1 MSANQCMIGF
11 IALALFG
18 PLPTLPGQVHYHES
32 GSPWTRTASSG
43 PDAEVPGWFYNL
55 GITGLRAQLVADE
68 PRVLLI
74 KYVFSKSP
82 VDGLVQIDD
91 RVIGVD
97 GRLFQN
103 DHQNGYG
110 MNVFGAVGPI
120 SEFADALEAA
130 QGANGKG
137 KLKLILRRGDETK
150 EVELDLGD
158 KYGAFAPSY
167 PANCPKSDLLLA
179 EMLQYL
185 IDHQAENG
193 SFGNPVHN
201 LFAPLALLASGEP
214 KYLPAIERC
223 VRHHCQTTSGDD
235 RRITGLPNWRYMG
248 AAILLSEYYLATK
261 EEWVLSELQEVHDFL
276 AASQYF
282 PDESTRA
289 YGGWGHNPGFEGYG
303 PIAMITGQGALAYA
317 LMARCGI
324 KIDRTRH
331 DAAYDFLKR
340 GTGSNGYVWYK
351 DGVNGDGTGWAD
363 MGRTGA
369 AGIANFLSP
378 YAEPMHRERAL
389 LHSKLIGEH
398 PQSFP
403 DTHGSP
409 AMGMGFTALAANI
422 APENF
427 RALMDANRYWF
438 TLAQCDDGSFY
449 YQPNRDNAGY
459 GPDARMTAT
468 ATVAFIFTIPKQSL
482 ILTGKSTESHK

>member
-1 MSANQCMIGF
+1 
-11 IALALFG
+11 
-18 PLPTLPGQVHYHES
+18 
-32 GSPWTRTASSG
+32 
-43 PDAEVPGWFYNL
+43 
-55 GITGLRAQLVADE
+55 
-68 PRVLLI
+68 
-74 KYVFSKSP
+74 
-82 VDGLVQIDD
+82 
-91 RVIGVD
+91 
-97 GRLFQN
+97 
-103 DHQNGYG
+103 
-110 MNVFGAVGPI
+110 
-120 SEFADALEAA
+120 
-130 QGANGKG
+130 
-137 KLKLILRRGDETK
+137 
-150 EVELDLGD
+150 
-158 KYGAFAPSY
+158 
-167 PANCPKSDLLLA
+167 
-179 EMLQYL
+179 
-185 IDHQAENG
+185 
-193 SFGNPVHN
+193 
-201 LFAPLALLASGEP
+201 
-214 KYLPAIERC
+214 
-223 VRHHCQTTSGDD
+223 
-235 RRITGLPNWRYMG
+235 MG

-282 PDESTRA
+282 PDGPTRA

-340 GTGSNGYVWYK
+340 GTGANGYVWYK

-378 YAEPMHRERAL
+378 YSEPVYRERAL
-389 LHSKLIGEH
+389 LHSNVIGEH

-438 TLAQCDDGSFY
+438 TLAQCNDGSFY

-468 ATVAFIFTIPKQSL
+468 ATAAFIFTIPKQSL
-482 ILTGKSTESHK
+482 ILTGKSNKSHK